1 MQGKP
6 VVVLGKTFYR
16 NKGVTID
23 AENISDI
30 KNAINKALGMSIDN
44 NKRNHF
50 LNSAY
55 KWSYSGELYE
65 NSPENVNNFY
75 NSLRVFC

>member
-16 NKGVTID
+16 GRGVTVD
-23 AENISDI
+23 VKNISDI
-30 KNAINKALGMSIDN
+30 KDAINKALDMSIDN

-50 LNSAY
+50 LNNAY

-65 NSPENVNNFY
+65 GSPENVNNFIT
-75 NSLRVFC
+75 L

>member
-1 MQGKP
+1 
-6 VVVLGKTFYR
+6 
-16 NKGVTID
+16 
-23 AENISDI
+23 
-30 KNAINKALGMSIDN
+30 MSIDN

-75 NSLRVFC
+75 NSLRDFLLKSGVSKKEAVVLEEALR